1 MPGATPIWEGVPPR
15 PRDFG
20 GGGTLTT
27 TTTALERGRG
37 YPGHPF
43 RPRRFF
49 MIFSDLIGSY
59 RILMDTYGYKQIH
72 ELELDKLSE
81 TEITNLK
88 ED

>member
-1 MPGATPIWEGVPPR
+1 MNGFFAFIIIQKLEKKLPLKKNAKQYITGCTPIWEGVPPR

-49 MIFSDLIGSY
+49 MIFNFL
-59 RILMDTYGYKQIH
+59 
-72 ELELDKLSE
+72 
-81 TEITNLK
+81 NF
-88 ED
+88 